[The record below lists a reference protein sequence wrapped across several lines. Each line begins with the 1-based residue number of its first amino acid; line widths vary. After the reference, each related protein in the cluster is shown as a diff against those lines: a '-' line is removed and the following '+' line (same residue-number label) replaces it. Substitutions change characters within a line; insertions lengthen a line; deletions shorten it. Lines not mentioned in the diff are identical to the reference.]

1 MSTTPVT
8 LSCGHCSNVSF
19 MPIVGNVQD
28 FEERGDATHG
38 YDEHGEVYTVLK
50 CPACFKINIASYYWS
65 ESMEP
70 DEVVRYEQL
79 YPQEKNIPI
88 GLPDNILRALKAAEK
103 VKTIDAHVYA
113 FSLGRTL
120 ELVCMDRNAQ
130 GNTLAEM
137 LKDLADK
144 HEIPEKLVDVAK
156 GLRQLR
162 NVGAHAG
169 LGNLSESDL
178 PIAQALCYALL
189 EYIYSAPHLAAQA
202 EIALAKIRASH

>member
-1 MSTTPVT
+1 MPTTTVA

-19 MPIVGNVQD
+19 MPILGNVQD
-28 FEERGDATHG
+28 FEERGDSTYG
-38 YDEHGEVYTVLK
+38 YEEHGDVYTVLK
-50 CPACFKINIASYYWS
+50 CPACSKVNIASYYWND
-65 ESMEP
+65 SMES
-70 DEVVRYEQL
+70 DENIKYESI

-88 GLPDNILRALKAAEK
+88 GLPENILNALKAAEK

-120 ELVCMDRNAQ
+120 ELVCQDRNAQ
-130 GNTLAEM
+130 GHTLAEM
-137 LKDLADK
+137 LKDLANK

-162 NVGAHAG
+162 NVGAHVG

-189 EYIYSAPHLAAQA
+189 EYIYSAPHLAARA
-202 EIALAKIRASH
+202 ELALTKIRASK

>member
-1 MSTTPVT
+1 
-8 LSCGHCSNVSF
+8 
-19 MPIVGNVQD
+19 MPILGNVQD
-28 FEERGDATHG
+28 FEERGDATYG
-38 YDEHGEVYTVLK
+38 YEEYGEVYTVLK
-50 CPACFKINIASYYWS
+50 CPACFKVNLASYYWS
-65 ESMEP
+65 DGMESN
-70 DEVVRYEQL
+70 DDIKYKNL
-79 YPQEKNIPI
+79 YPQEKNLPI
-88 GLPDNILRALKAAEK
+88 GLPDNILNALKAAEK
-103 VKTIDAHVYA
+103 VKSIDAHVYA

-120 ELVCMDRNAQ
+120 ELVCIDRNAQ
-130 GNTLAEM
+130 GHTLADM

-189 EYIYSAPHLAAQA
+189 EYIYSAPHLAARA
-202 EIALAKIRASH
+202 ELALAKIRASK